1 MCKAIFR
8 FYQITGKKVGL
19 KVAGGVRTVPDVCY
33 LFPKRTKEN
42 RFKALNYRLVVEN
55 VLGSEWLT
63 PELVNFPILC
73 LLILIKLSFELEL
86 PICWTILLK
95 L

>member
-1 MCKAIFR
+1 MFVIYF
-8 FYQITGKKVGL
+8 L
-19 KVAGGVRTVPDVCY
+19 NW
-33 LFPKRTKEN
+33 TKEN